1 MEKMLYIG
9 TQQLPSGMY
18 IGKETIELTDSFIE
32 LDYVKQQVDKKVAPV
47 NPNKSFLLE
56 NLKEE
61 LKLQVLP
68 SCHGEHVSRLPPD
81 ATLGGSSKRTPNEIW
96 TIGKRVLCI

>member
-1 MEKMLYIG
+1 
-9 TQQLPSGMY
+9 MY
-18 IGKETIELTDSFIE
+18 IGKETIELTDQFLE
-32 LDYVKQQVDKKVAPV
+32 LDYVKHEFNQKVAPAD
-47 NPNKSFLLE
+47 PNKSFLIE

-68 SCHGEHVSRLPPD
+68 SCHGEHVSKLPPD

-96 TIGKRVLCI
+96 TIGNRVLCI